1 MIPAGNRNPLV
12 FGTFV
17 LLFFGAG
24 FMYLNKHFNIVGLF
38 KKKPK
43 AKRGPAP
50 KTVTIQKTQKKKA
63 AAPDDTNFGDTD
75 LEELARRVRE
85 EDGKDDEPSDLED
98 DGFSS
103 KEGEKDEKES
113 KEKKKPEKDKKEKS
127 DKKEDDKKKKEAEK
141 RKKDPPMRSNL
152 TS

>member
-17 LLFFGAG
+17 LLFSGAG
-24 FMYLNKHFNIVGLF
+24 FMYLNKRFNIAGLF

-43 AKRGPAP
+43 EKRGPAP
-50 KTVTIQKTQKKKA
+50 KTVPIQKAQKKKA

-75 LEELARRVRE
+75 LEKLACRVRE

-98 DGFSS
+98 DGFTS
-103 KEGEKDEKES
+103 KEGKKDEKES
-113 KEKKKPEKDKKEKS
+113 KEKKKSEKNKKKKS
-127 DKKEDDKKKKEAEK
+127 DKKEDGKKKKEAEK
-141 RKKDPPMRSNL
+141 RT
-152 TS
+152 TSLAKPYR